1 MQTKKLMSE
10 FESNR
15 KRTEKIEQR
24 NNVRKEKLASFFYDL
39 AKLIFATLGL
49 GGLISPLLTN
59 SDTIINLPI
68 FILGLIATFSLAF
81 FANQILKYK

>member
-49 GGLISPLLTN
+49 GGLSPLLTN

-81 FANQILKYK
+81 FFFFLLKYK

>member
-49 GGLISPLLTN
+49 GGLSPLLTN
-59 SDTIINLPI
+59 SDTIINLQI

-81 FANQILKYK
+81 FANPILRYK

>member
-1 MQTKKLMSE
+1 MQTKKHMSE

-15 KRTEKIEQR
+15 KRIEKIEQR

-39 AKLIFATLGL
+39 AKLIFAALVL
-49 GGLISPLLTN
+49 GGLSPLLTN

-68 FILGLIATFSLAF
+68 FIFGLIATCSLAF

>member
-49 GGLISPLLTN
+49 GGLSPLLTN
-59 SDTIINLPI
+59 SDTIINLQI

>member
-49 GGLISPLLTN
+49 GGLSPLLTN

-68 FILGLIATFSLAF
+68 FILGLIAIFSLAF
-81 FANQILKYK
+81 FANQILRYK

>member
-10 FESNR
+10 FKSNR

-49 GGLISPLLTN
+49 GGLSPLLTN